1 MARRTIP
8 RRRKNLIGMS
18 KRPNRFKQ
26 VQRRIRRDKEG
37 KLPLSWYGGR
47 DILTKEQW
55 KALIDKYN
63 PKELMETVD
72 KIEEKARLTEAGVP
86 IPRTY
91 MVLEEEDDL
100 VRFSDWMTGS
110 DGCFVMKPSRG
121 HGGSGVLVVNRRVA
135 RRYILTSGKG
145 VEEGYLIRHA
155 KRIMDGIYTKK
166 EPDRALVEERL
177 VVSRKLREL
186 QTPGLLD
193 IRIVAFRGF
202 PVMAMT
208 RLPTKMSGGRANI
221 HQGAIGAGISIAEGR
236 ITSATYMRKNIRR
249 HPTSGKTLIG
259 FRFNMWEEIMETASE
274 AGGCMGLGFVGVD
287 LTIAEGRG
295 VVVLEVN
302 KRPGLEIQNANGAG
316 LKRRI
321 RWVERFI
328 RKNRIDPL
336 ELGPGLKAELSRNW
350 DAAGWRK
357 SGPAEIEEE

>member
-1 MARRTIP
+1 
-8 RRRKNLIGMS
+8 
-18 KRPNRFKQ
+18 
-26 VQRRIRRDKEG
+26 
-37 KLPLSWYGGR
+37 
-47 DILTKEQW
+47 
-55 KALIDKYN
+55 
-63 PKELMETVD
+63 
-72 KIEEKARLTEAGVP
+72 
-86 IPRTY
+86 
-91 MVLEEEDDL
+91 
-100 VRFSDWMTGS
+100 
-110 DGCFVMKPSRG
+110 
-121 HGGSGVLVVNRRVA
+121 
-135 RRYILTSGKG
+135 
-145 VEEGYLIRHA
+145 
-155 KRIMDGIYTKK
+155 
-166 EPDRALVEERL
+166 
-177 VVSRKLREL
+177 
-186 QTPGLLD
+186 
-193 IRIVAFRGF
+193 
-202 PVMAMT
+202 
-208 RLPTKMSGGRANI
+208 
-221 HQGAIGAGISIAEGR
+221 
-236 ITSATYMRKNIRR
+236 MRKNIRR